1 MIFFLP
7 FQNSV
12 YCLEFDSRRII
23 TGSRDKKI
31 KVWSLKTGRLL
42 GTFAGQHSGSVL
54 CLKFEKDWERGWGGA
69 EALAAEGKTEEEE
82 YDDDDDDGIKPGF
95 MVSGSSDCT
104 VCVWDLYLGRVVGSA
119 AEEAEGEVSSA
130 SSSSSTIG
138 GRRRARWRRR
148 ADNENGDEHCER
160 EVNAQVRATLRGHSQ
175 GVLDLRIDSRWI
187 VSW

>member
-1 MIFFLP
+1 
-7 FQNSV
+7 
-12 YCLEFDSRRII
+12 
-23 TGSRDKKI
+23 
-31 KVWSLKTGRLL
+31 L

-54 CLKFEKDWERGWGGA
+54 CLKFEKDWERGWGGT
-69 EALAAEGKTEEEE
+69 EAQAAEGKTEEEE
-82 YDDDDDDGIKPGF
+82 YDDDDGIKPGF

-119 AEEAEGEVSSA
+119 VAEEGESEVSSA

>member
-1 MIFFLP
+1 MT

-54 CLKFEKDWERGWGGA
+54 CLKFEKDWERGWCA
-69 EALAAEGKTEEEE
+69 DDEEEE
-82 YDDDDDDGIKPGF
+82 EAEEGEETLSMEKPGF

-104 VCVWDLYLGRVVGSA
+104 VCVWDLYLGGVVGSA
-119 AEEAEGEVSSA
+119 AVEEGEGEVSSSSSA
-130 SSSSSTIG
+130 SSSTTG
-138 GRRRARWRRR
+138 GRRERGRWRRR
-148 ADNENGDEHCER
+148 TDNEHCER
-160 EVNAQVRATLRGHSQ
+160 EVKAQVRATLRGHSQ
-175 GVLDLRIDSRWI
+175 GVLDLRIDNKWI